1 MGAGVPAG
9 VRDARAAPAVLGQQL
24 DDAQRPGGQGESAG
38 GEKNLAGPGVEPRTA
53 VSAVGC

>member
-1 MGAGVPAG
+1 M
-9 VRDARAAPAVLGQQL
+9 RDARAAPAVLGQQL